1 LNTNEIIA
9 SIDAQIAKLQ
19 EAKALLSGTS
29 LKKALG
35 RPKKVA
41 AVTKPAK
48 RVMSA
53 EGKAK
58 IGEAQKLRW
67 AKSKRLEKKAAK
79 AAVPAKAI

>member
-19 EAKALLSGTS
+19 EAKALLSGNS
-29 LKKALG
+29 LKKTLG

-53 EGKAK
+53 EGKSK
-58 IGEAQKLRW
+58 IALAQKKRW
-67 AKSKRLEKKAAK
+67 AKSKRASKKAAK
-79 AAVPAKAI
+79 AASDQV